1 MPFDPALPVIN
12 TLIDANELRAQF
24 NGLKELIDAQQQQLD
39 AQQVFINE
47 ILGRL
52 DDVDT
57 VLAGLQ
63 AQAPNWLTQSDMEP
77 LAANNIDGVPELALT
92 VSNPPTTSE
101 VEQIVDKFNEA
112 ISGLHR

>member
-12 TLIDANELRAQF
+12 NLIDANELRAQF

-52 DDVDT
+52 DD
-57 VLAGLQ
+57 G
-63 AQAPNWLTQSDMEP
+63 
-77 LAANNIDGVPELALT
+77 
-92 VSNPPTTSE
+92 
-101 VEQIVDKFNEA
+101 
-112 ISGLHR
+112 